1 MKKVFFAFVA
11 VSVMAL
17 VSCNSGNQT
26 EATTETVDTT
36 AVVEAPVEVAVDSAA
51 AATTDSAAAATAPA
65 Q

>member
-36 AVVEAPVEVAVDSAA
+36 AALVEAPVEVAVDTA
-51 AATTDSAAAATAPA
+51 AATTDSAAAATPA